1 MRAELECRLQADLTA
16 QQLFYQAFG
25 LDPEKLLPY
34 MLHDIAEFFPDTQ
47 VKVLEEVFQ
56 ELQLYDLVEMLEKVK
71 LRLLRPSLPLKKM
84 KKLLN
89 VSGRPS
95 KFYNKAEVLIIE
107 QSDNNAVVDAYP
119 NVEGIGSF
127 FQALNSRSQ
136 ITKLTVKV
144 AGQTESELKIL
155 KDRKAREDHRDL
167 IAKAKETRFK
177 EHLEGKAGV
186 SYSNLIEL
194 YAFEELHELNTELSA
209 LSHEERPAIKKRLEK
224 VIEEREQRK
233 MEIEEI
239 VEEIQQKEEE
249 IKRHNQREKEKFQA
263 AVSTVMDKWIRQAK
277 DEGWLILYC

>member
-1 MRAELECRLQADLTA
+1 MRAELECRLQADPTA

-25 LDPEKLLPY
+25 LDPEKLRPY
-34 MLHDIAEFFPDTQ
+34 MLHDIAEFFPYTQ

-71 LRLLRPSLPLKKM
+71 LRSLRPSLPLKEM

-107 QSDNNAVVDAYP
+107 QSDRNAVVDAYP

-127 FQALNSRSQ
+127 FQALNSQSQ
-136 ITKLTVKV
+136 ITKLTVTA
-144 AGQTESELKIL
+144 AGQTESELIIL
-155 KDRKAREDHRDL
+155 KDRKAREDHIDL
-167 IAKAKETRFK
+167 IAKAKEATFK
-177 EHLEGKAGV
+177 EALEGKAGV
-186 SYSNLIEL
+186 SYSNVIDLCE
-194 YAFEELHELNTELSA
+194 YEELHGLDTELRA
-209 LSHEERPAIKKRLEK
+209 LSREERPAIKKRLEK

-233 MEIEEI
+233 MEIEKI

-249 IKRHNQREKEKFQA
+249 IKRHHQGEKEKFQA
-263 AVSTVMDKWIRQAK
+263 AVSTVMDKWIRQVK
-277 DEGWLILYC
+277 DEG

>member
-1 MRAELECRLQADLTA
+1 MRAELACRLQVDPTA
-16 QQLFYQAFG
+16 QQRFYEAFG
-25 LDPEKLLPY
+25 LNPEKLSPY
-34 MLHDIAEFFPDTQ
+34 MLKNIAEFFPYTR

-71 LRLLRPSLPLKKM
+71 SRSLRPSLPLKEM

-107 QSDNNAVVDAYP
+107 QSDRNAVVDAYP

-136 ITKLTVKV
+136 ITKLTAKA
-144 AGQTESELKIL
+144 AGQTESELIIL
-155 KDRKAREDHRDL
+155 KNRKAREDHRDL
-167 IAKAKETRFK
+167 IAKAKEAAFK

-186 SYSNLIEL
+186 SYPNVIDLCG
-194 YAFEELHELNTELSA
+194 FDGQDELNTELGA
-209 LSHEERPAIKKRLEK
+209 LCHEERPAIKKRLEK

-233 MEIEEI
+233 MEIEKI
-239 VEEIQQKEEE
+239 VKEIQQKEEE
-249 IKRHNQREKEKFQA
+249 IKRHHQGEKEKFQA
-263 AVSTVMDKWIRQAK
+263 AVSTVMDKWIREAK
-277 DEGWLILYC
+277 DEG

>member
-1 MRAELECRLQADLTA
+1 MRAELACRLQADPTA

-25 LDPEKLLPY
+25 LDPEKLRPY
-34 MLHDIAEFFPDTQ
+34 MLHDIAEFFPYTQ

-71 LRLLRPSLPLKKM
+71 LRSLRPSLPLKEM

-95 KFYNKAEVLIIE
+95 KFYNKAEVFIIE
-107 QSDNNAVVDAYP
+107 QSDRNAVVDAYP

-136 ITKLTVKV
+136 ITKLTVKA
-144 AGQTESELKIL
+144 AGQTESELIIL

-167 IAKAKETRFK
+167 IAKAKEAAFK

-186 SYSNLIEL
+186 SYSNVIDLCG
-194 YAFEELHELNTELSA
+194 FGGLHELNTELGA

-233 MEIEEI
+233 MEIEKI
-239 VEEIQQKEEE
+239 VKEIQQKEEE
-249 IKRHNQREKEKFQA
+249 IKRHHQGEKEKFQA

-277 DEGWLILYC
+277 DEG

>member
-1 MRAELECRLQADLTA
+1 MRAELACRLQVDPTA
-16 QQLFYQAFG
+16 QQRFYQAFG
-25 LDPEKLLPY
+25 LNPEKLSPY
-34 MLHDIAEFFPDTQ
+34 MLKNIAEFFPYTQ

-71 LRLLRPSLPLKKM
+71 LRSLRPSLPLKEM

-107 QSDNNAVVDAYP
+107 QSDRNAVVDAYP

-136 ITKLTVKV
+136 ITKLTVKA
-144 AGQTESELKIL
+144 AGQTESELIIL
-155 KDRKAREDHRDL
+155 KDRKAREDHRDF
-167 IAKAKETRFK
+167 IAKAKEAAFK
-177 EHLEGKAGV
+177 EHLEDKAGV
-186 SYSNLIEL
+186 SYSNVTDLCGFGGLDEL
-194 YAFEELHELNTELSA
+194 YTELGA

-233 MEIEEI
+233 MEIEKI
-239 VEEIQQKEEE
+239 VKEIQQKEEE
-249 IKRHNQREKEKFQA
+249 IKRHHQGEKEKFQA

-277 DEGWLILYC
+277 DEG